1 MCGNLG
7 AMMLNLLS
15 PRGIRAGSWQHA
27 QDLSH
32 LPPLSLQ
39 IFNGLVQ
46 TTGWPSVV
54 TCVGNWFG
62 KGK

>member
-1 MCGNLG
+1 MDSGGPLIPE
-7 AMMLNLLS
+7 AAPLS
-15 PRGIRAGSWQHA
+15 PGASV
-27 QDLSH
+27 
-32 LPPLSLQ
+32 PPLSLQ

-46 TTGWPSVV
+46 TTGWPAVV